1 MDEKLVEILKR
12 LKRKCISRAGMTSIL
27 LSQDEAKGICY
38 MAMRKMVIKELERL
52 K

>member
-1 MDEKLVEILKR
+1 MDEKFVEILKD
-12 LKRKCISRAGMTSIL
+12 LKKKCISRAGMTSIL
-27 LSQDEAKGICY
+27 LSQKEAKGTSY